1 MVSVETY
8 YKLNL
13 LNYKCKYQSYL
24 SNIVTRSS
32 KDHRALR
39 LLRKSPICTTIL
51 IHLKDRRLPNIPN
64 IYFIYIYEIAL
75 SNEILTIYMRHI
87 FKYTYNAKYR
97 CWTFEYIYIYM
108 YTKWNILNTSN
119 KMSFF
124 SSFYSPFYY
133 CRTNRKYYSYRV

>member
-1 MVSVETY
+1 METY

-97 CWTFEYIYIYM
+97 C
-108 YTKWNILNTSN
+108 
-119 KMSFF
+119 
-124 SSFYSPFYY
+124 
-133 CRTNRKYYSYRV
+133 